1 MYLLGSASTR
11 RTNTRSASILA
22 GSILAGSILA
32 GSILAGSIL
41 AGSILAGNILSGR
54 RRRQWQINLR
64 HSAKSV
70 MTFVTESGDFTQ
82 LPRGVSLPPRQMAR
96 A

>member
-11 RTNTRSASILA
+11 SASILA
-22 GSILAGSILA
+22 G
-32 GSILAGSIL
+32 
-41 AGSILAGNILSGR
+41 R
-54 RRRQWQINLR
+54 RRRQLQINLR

-70 MTFVTESGDFTQ
+70 MTFVTESGDFIQ
-82 LPRGVSLPPRQMAR
+82 LSRGVSLPPRQMAR